1 MTLLVTVFFFHQ
13 MVNHFFSFNGYYHQ
27 VARTP
32 EYLQWDVRPKCGDV
46 NAVAPGWCARLVVPW
61 LSQFTV
67 HLHTG
72 DWLTMLNLQ
81 KSLFDS
87 KFYQELQVN
96 WIKNIFASLRE
107 CFNNK
112 IWSNGKYRDES
123 FFFMKCFWKTRY
135 VMLSVSYMLFIRC
148 AVGLHWQF
156 PAAQQPPQPGWDP

>member
-1 MTLLVTVFFFHQ
+1 MGAFQLDTFCWRNFWLSDSCLLSVVFNCDKKSNSRNLRHWSNRHLMPLLVTVFFFHQ
-13 MVNHFFSFNGYYHQ
+13 MVNHFFSFNGYYHR

-46 NAVAPGWCARLVVPW
+46 NAVAPGWDGRLVVPW

-96 WIKNIFASLRE
+96 WIKNILASHRE
-107 CFNNK
+107 CLNNK
-112 IWSNGKYRDES
+112 IWSNR
-123 FFFMKCFWKTRY
+123 
-135 VMLSVSYMLFIRC
+135 
-148 AVGLHWQF
+148 
-156 PAAQQPPQPGWDP
+156 